1 MLGLVMAT
9 GVWVSVFKLEDPLLT
24 SKHCIHYIP
33 KSKRSIAV
41 QEIRKQWT
49 QSWSWATEALA
60 TSETGIQRWL
70 RKTRDRGRNVQR
82 HKLLQRVAAQPKYTR
97 HQRANMRRWA
107 KGLMAMHAT
116 IDGSHQ
122 AMAIAS
128 TTGTITRRAVNF
140 DTDSGPMGVDNGC
153 STRMSSQREDFEDDL
168 VAVKYNV
175 KGVGGAR
182 VRGVMMGTMNFTCQD
197 NNGMIHR
204 HRIPGSHFAPGLE
217 VRLFSLQHFAQ
228 SKGDTHPLPRGT
240 KESTYEDCVVLQ

>member
-1 MLGLVMAT
+1 MAT
-9 GVWVSVFKLEDPLLT
+9 EVRVSVFKLEDPLLT

-60 TSETGIQRWL
+60 TSERDIQRWL
-70 RKTRDRGRNVQR
+70 RKTRDWGRNVER
-82 HKLLQRVAAQPKYTR
+82 HKLLQREAAQPKYTR
-97 HQRANMRRWA
+97 HQRANMMRWA

-116 IDGSHQ
+116 NDGSHQ

-140 DTDSGPMGVDNGC
+140 DTDSGPLGVDNRC
-153 STRMSSQREDFEDDL
+153 LKCMSSQREGFADNL
-168 VAVKYNV
+168 VVVKYNV
-175 KGVGGAR
+175 KGVGGTR
-182 VRGVMMGTMNFTCQD
+182 VLGMIGTMNFTCQD
-197 NNGMIHR
+197 DNGMIHR

-217 VRLFSLQHFAQ
+217 ARLFSPQQFAQ

>member
-1 MLGLVMAT
+1 M
-9 GVWVSVFKLEDPLLT
+9 
-24 SKHCIHYIP
+24 
-33 KSKRSIAV
+33 
-41 QEIRKQWT
+41 
-49 QSWSWATEALA
+49 
-60 TSETGIQRWL
+60 
-70 RKTRDRGRNVQR
+70 
-82 HKLLQRVAAQPKYTR
+82 
-97 HQRANMRRWA
+97 
-107 KGLMAMHAT
+107 
-116 IDGSHQ
+116 
-122 AMAIAS
+122 
-128 TTGTITRRAVNF
+128 NF
-140 DTDSGPMGVDNGC
+140 DTDSGPMGVDNRC
-153 STRMSSQREDFEDDL
+153 LTCMSSQREDFEDNL